1 MNKLKTNIL
10 VIFSMV
16 LTFGLSSCGGGGG
29 GSTST
34 GDENPPTQ
42 TVQTVSVSGVA
53 TDGPIYG
60 ATVEI
65 FAKTDTAF
73 INVLGS
79 ATTSVENTT
88 IGEYSITGIENL
100 PAEYVVR
107 VSGGKDAGPDGIKN
121 DNDEESFEM
130 LSVAKY
136 SSGSASATVH
146 ISPATTL
153 VAKLVENGKNIDTA
167 NQTIKTALGLAS
179 DVDLTKD
186 NPKENDTA
194 NKAGTVIAQIIN
206 SIGVSDKGAV
216 LDAIAKSF
224 QEKNTKLV
232 DISDIEVNVD
242 DVDFGDIADKI
253 KATNGD
259 AISDAQIEKMKNTQ
273 TTTLMKKMVKNT
285 TQKIKAVNLLNKDD
299 KTSAIAAHKAS
310 LQMRQIIQDTDLSSL
325 DTDKLSNNY
334 DAIET
339 GFATLIDSDIA
350 NLTTDNFDIVA
361 NVIMDNKTT
370 DTAKI
375 KSIAIKTKEIKGD
388 KKQLMKQI
396 YSSVGAS
403 EFDKIDSMDLSD
415 FDSLIIDNTDNSF
428 DEIAKEDIYKMAAI
442 KLTSEL
448 KTKEVSAIS
457 VGDIASKTTKNEVL
471 KTKIKAIAENK
482 KQGNNEQVRADKL
495 SLDNLEKNFTKDSFE
510 FDENAKTNLEAL
522 EVQTKDKITA
532 ILSGD
537 KSLEE
542 IFREI
547 KKLEIAT
554 RLQKLDNFDASS
566 FDSDIGSVDNL
577 LGGFYDNK
585 QEDSDVFESI
595 SEIEEQIYTKIDNGD
610 DLSDIIG
617 DINTNIDDYI
627 KERDTSI
634 KMPNMH
640 LPPMI
645 GGFDFSSLMD

>member
-1 MNKLKTNIL
+1 L
-10 VIFSMV
+10 
-16 LTFGLSSCGGGGG
+16 
-29 GSTST
+29 
-34 GDENPPTQ
+34 
-42 TVQTVSVSGVA
+42 
-53 TDGPIYG
+53 
-60 ATVEI
+60 
-65 FAKTDTAF
+65 
-73 INVLGS
+73 
-79 ATTSVENTT
+79 
-88 IGEYSITGIENL
+88 IG
-100 PAEYVVR
+100 
-107 VSGGKDAGPDGIKN
+107 
-121 DNDEESFEM
+121 
-130 LSVAKY
+130 
-136 SSGSASATVH
+136 
-146 ISPATTL
+146 
-153 VAKLVENGKNIDTA
+153 
-167 NQTIKTALGLAS
+167 
-179 DVDLTKD
+179 
-186 NPKENDTA
+186 
-194 NKAGTVIAQIIN
+194 
-206 SIGVSDKGAV
+206 
-216 LDAIAKSF
+216 
-224 QEKNTKLV
+224 
-232 DISDIEVNVD
+232 
-242 DVDFGDIADKI
+242 
-253 KATNGD
+253 
-259 AISDAQIEKMKNTQ
+259 
-273 TTTLMKKMVKNT
+273 
-285 TQKIKAVNLLNKDD
+285 
-299 KTSAIAAHKAS
+299 
-310 LQMRQIIQDTDLSSL
+310 
-325 DTDKLSNNY
+325 
-334 DAIET
+334 
-339 GFATLIDSDIA
+339 DIA

-361 NVIMDNKTT
+361 SVIMDNKTT

-428 DEIAKEDIYKMAAI
+428 DEVAKEDIYKMAAI

-627 KERDTSI
+627 KEKDTSI
-634 KMPNMH
+634 KMPNIL